1 VNPFDLPGPQFLA
14 FYAVLALVA
23 LAAVRLGR
31 RRPDVSGMP
40 SRIDDPFALA
50 SLREGPDEAIRVAA
64 LSLLDRRLLKSR
76 GGNVLAVAPEHTARR
91 TLERAL
97 LRAFATERP
106 GGFAFQDPGVRA
118 AAEAIDADLARAGLL
133 ATGDAL
139 AARGRA
145 RWFVAAALV
154 AVAAT
159 KIAIALSRGRT
170 HVGFLVLLAGGA
182 VLLALGLG
190 QPARRTS
197 KGDKAVELARRAF
210 ARLEGGAAAIVP
222 GGATN
227 ELALAAA
234 VFGPA
239 VLPPLGMALLTEA
252 SLAPVTR
259 SGSGWSW
266 DTSWG
271 SGSSCGSSSC
281 GGGCGGGGCGGCGS

>member
-1 VNPFDLPGPQFLA
+1 VNPLDLPGPQFLA
-14 FYAVLALVA
+14 FYAALALVT
-23 LAAVRLGR
+23 LAAVRIGR

-40 SRIDDPFALA
+40 SRIDDPLALA

-64 LSLLDRRLLKSR
+64 LSLLDRRLLQSR
-76 GGNVLAVAPEHTARR
+76 GGSVLAVAPEHTARR

-97 LRAFATERP
+97 LRAFSTERP
-106 GGFAFQDPGVRA
+106 GGFAFQDPGVRT

-133 ATGDAL
+133 ASGGAL

-145 RWFVAAALV
+145 RWIGAAALAVV
-154 AVAAT
+154 AVA
-159 KIAIALSRGRT
+159 KIGVAWARGRH
-170 HVGFLVLLAGGA
+170 HVGFLVLEAALAVWLA
-182 VLLALGLG
+182 LALGE
-190 QPARRTS
+190 PARRTS

-210 ARLEGGAAAIVP
+210 ARLEGGAAAIAP
-222 GGATN
+222 GGGTN

-259 SGSGWSW
+259 PGSGWSW

-271 SGSSCGSSSC
+271 SSSCGGSSC

>member
-14 FYAVLALVA
+14 FYAALALAA
-23 LAAVRLGR
+23 LAAVRIGR
-31 RRPDVSGMP
+31 RRPDVPGMP

-50 SLREGPDEAIRVAA
+50 SLREGPDEAIRVAT

-76 GGNVLAVAPEHTARR
+76 GGNVLAVAPEHTPRR

-118 AAEAIDADLARAGLL
+118 AAEAIDQDLARAGLL
-133 ATGDAL
+133 ASGDAL

-145 RWFVAAALV
+145 RWIVAAVLV

-159 KIAIALSRGRT
+159 KIAVALSRGRT
-170 HVGFLVLLAGGA
+170 NVGLLVLLAVWA
-182 VLLALGLG
+182 VVLALAFGK
-190 QPARRTS
+190 PERRTS
-197 KGDKAVELARRAF
+197 KGDKAIELARRAF
-210 ARLEGGAAAIVP
+210 ARLAGGAAAIVP

-234 VFGPA
+234 VFGSA

-271 SGSSCGSSSC
+271 PGSCGGSSC